1 MLYDASTVLPGMQL
15 DIAEYRSVF
24 LEHTQ
29 RLGISEMIRYQEKYL
44 EIQQREVD
52 QQSETKVYSLI

>member
-1 MLYDASTVLPGMQL
+1 MQL